1 LPRTHA
7 AGVHRDDLL
16 VEAGKAAL
24 VFADQLRIEAALPV
38 ARNGKLER
46 SGVGQNRL
54 LAVAVARIAAL
65 VTLQMMIQLRLQ
77 RSIGQRLLQ
86 LVDQAVRIEGRLG
99 VGPDQQLVENR
110 VGDNR
115 LSASGHW
122 GSPFFPLCPPAHEI
136 PDSPATPTTT
146 RSPRRSK
153 ASTKLRSSIDAGRG
167 PAWRPSSSPPSN
179 RSNGTIDASSSGS

>member
-1 LPRTHA
+1 MSGDLARTHA

-65 VTLQMMIQLRLQ
+65 ITLQVMIQLGLQ
-77 RSIGQRLLQ
+77 RTIGERLLQ
-86 LVDQAVRIEGRLG
+86 LVDQAFGSKASW
-99 VGPDQQLVENR
+99 VGPDSNWSR
-110 VGDNR
+110 I
-115 LSASGHW
+115 ASGITGSLRGTLGIYFHYGDRNDTLKGADLTHKLQAAKTMLTQTTAGRRRGW
-122 GSPFFPLCPPAHEI
+122 GSGSAVLDE
-136 PDSPATPTTT
+136 PDEAQPVAI
-146 RSPRRSK
+146 RW
-153 ASTKLRSSIDAGRG
+153 LEH
-167 PAWRPSSSPPSN
+167 
-179 RSNGTIDASSSGS
+179 

>member
-1 LPRTHA
+1 MSGDLARTHA

-65 VTLQMMIQLRLQ
+65 VTLQVMIQLRLQ
-77 RSIGQRLLQ
+77 RTIGQRLLQ

-110 VGDNR
+110 VGDDR

-122 GSPFFPLCPPAHEI
+122 GSPFFPLCPTH
-136 PDSPATPTTT
+136 T
-146 RSPRRSK
+146 RNS
-153 ASTKLRSSIDAGRG
+153 
-167 PAWRPSSSPPSN
+167 
-179 RSNGTIDASSSGS
+179 